1 MTRKE
6 VCTAVGITVKT
17 LRLYEEKGLI
27 APLKTRRNG
36 REYREYDQ
44 GLVEQ
49 LKKIVLLRRALFTME
64 EIKTM
69 LDTPDAT
76 PEIFKTY
83 LDWLEQ
89 QTVQF
94 QNLKRAA
101 DQVCVD
107 SLSGIDPLVRSLSAT
122 AAGMPLP
129 QMDVKPNFRRI
140 DAMEEPPRHT
150 EPQVNFDETVPSARV
165 MRQMNLALDKDK
177 GNNINIAFGQYNEL
191 RRKETWAPGGPVQ
204 REAVTPKWYRILSA
218 LVSILL
224 VISFLLFLQDPYLS
238 PARIGF
244 FSLLLFWII
253 LAGIPPVV
261 EHFRW
266 LKQTPSSDPAQWR
279 KEQKTRFCKILICV
293 FGAALLIAAVILLVL
308 RQERLEHPPADY
320 QILFSVPASL
330 SHQDQLNMEQAL
342 SQLVGDLN
350 GDGNAHTDI
359 DLAIHRNGLGLIDTK
374 TGPQPLETYIGQS
387 DYTLILITDLR
398 PFGADHVFPYQTVCA
413 PLPEDLATDY
423 TPCQVDLTDCPLLI
437 SADLEHLTVYGCISQ
452 NATQE
457 EYEFAAELLRKI
469 RVK

>member
-6 VCTAVGITVKT
+6 VCTAVGITMKT

-27 APLKTRRNG
+27 APLKTRQNG

-76 PEIFKTY
+76 PEIFRTY

-107 SLSGIDPLVRSLSAT
+107 SLSGIDPLVHSLSAT
-122 AAGMPLP
+122 AAEMPLP

-140 DAMEEPPRHT
+140 DAMEEPPRHM

-204 REAVTPKWYRILSA
+204 RETVTPKWYRILSA

-238 PARIGF
+238 PAQIGF

-266 LKQTPSSDPAQWR
+266 LKQAPSSDPAQWR

-308 RQERLEHPPADY
+308 RQELLEYPPADY
-320 QILFSVPASL
+320 QILFQSL
-330 SHQDQLNMEQAL
+330 HL
-342 SQLVGDLN
+342 
-350 GDGNAHTDI
+350 
-359 DLAIHRNGLGLIDTK
+359 
-374 TGPQPLETYIGQS
+374 
-387 DYTLILITDLR
+387 
-398 PFGADHVFPYQTVCA
+398 
-413 PLPEDLATDY
+413 
-423 TPCQVDLTDCPLLI
+423 CPTRI
-437 SADLEHLTVYGCISQ
+437 S
-452 NATQE
+452 
-457 EYEFAAELLRKI
+457 
-469 RVK
+469 